1 MYLENSVQTG
11 AVLRHQLQLRT
22 PIIFGKFLGISF
34 PQNVHSLKLTQR
46 ETISNETFQLLVIIG
61 KLKTANRN

>member
-1 MYLENSVQTG
+1 MYLESSVQTG

>member
-22 PIIFGKFLGISF
+22 PIIFGKFGISF

-61 KLKTANRN
+61 NLQTANRN